1 MSTTYTVTA
10 NVKCWKKHECVDCGC
25 EFRYKFNRTIQG
37 TGNSEKAAHASA
49 NKNVEA
55 TLRQQVDVRPCPSCG
70 RIQPDMIGQVR
81 AANHSIVGWVT
92 MSIVSMFVVLG
103 ATYVLGASVAPFIVA
118 IVLAAAAVVNLL
130 IAIRNPNSDLE
141 ANRSGTEKSV
151 RKGEVEITEEGKT
164 SGLEKPPHPMGI
176 PHWIGIGAGA
186 LAALVVL
193 TPVICTSF
201 NGLKTNRESYPQ
213 VVSPGDAVTVYFD
226 DSIDCVKSYWSG
238 SPLAK
243 ITNAADLGIAEG
255 MSATSKNS
263 TWGGN
268 ISVKSS
274 EKHTKP
280 SIWATLA
287 LPSDAKLAKQT
298 IRVRVN
304 MNVRF
309 PNADASDRFNDQ
321 NKQMSKEFE
330 IAVSPPGASAKYGTI
345 WWLGMVGGSLL
356 SVGSCFYLRSLAKSL
371 QAHAIPPDVESIAD
385 EEKDDDADEDDDE

>member
-25 EFRYKFNRTIQG
+25 EFRYKFKRTIQG

-70 RIQPDMIGQVR
+70 RVQPDMIGQVR

-92 MSIVSMFVVLG
+92 LSIVSMFVILG
-103 ATYVLGASVAPFIVA
+103 ATYILGASAAPFIVA
-118 IVLAAAAVVNLL
+118 ILLAAAAVVNFL

-164 SGLEKPPHPMGI
+164 SGLEKPPHPMGM
-176 PHWIGIGAGA
+176 PHWIGIGAGGLAAIVA
-186 LAALVVL
+186 LA
-193 TPVICTSF
+193 PVICTSF

-213 VVSPGDAVTVYFD
+213 VVSPGDEVKVYFD
-226 DSIDCVKSYWSG
+226 DTIDCVKSYWSG
-238 SPLAK
+238 SPIAK
-243 ITNAADLGIAEG
+243 ITNAADLGIAENIL
-255 MSATSKNS
+255 SASKTS

-274 EKHTKP
+274 EKHSRP
-280 SIWATLA
+280 SIWATLT
-287 LPSDAKLAKQT
+287 LPNDPKIAGQT

-304 MNVRF
+304 MNVRY

-321 NKQMSKEFE
+321 NKPMSKEFE
-330 IAVSPPGASAKYGTI
+330 ITVSPSSASTKYGTL
-345 WWLGMVGGSLL
+345 WWLGMAGGSLL

-371 QAHAIPPDVESIAD
+371 QAHAIPPDVESITD
-385 EEKDDDADEDDDE
+385 EEKDDDEDD